1 VHILVVG
8 GSRSDRLR
16 TALAHTAAA
25 GSVALNS
32 QTLPFQRTFQ
42 VPSSGLQAR
51 IDDIEAA
58 FPNQQARGTRLIL
71 TQSTYLLQRLVDAVG
86 ALAPGPDNG
95 QIVATADRAALERNA
110 PEAFYGRGPWRYFEL
125 VELPFD
131 TKDTKDTKGNASQDE
146 SFVSMVPFV
155 SDHPGIE
162 LLAEAYASPSI
173 EERFHLCNDAV
184 GAAPGSAVAALAF
197 ASACRERQEIAMARA
212 ALDRALEL
220 APDWEAV
227 HYEDGKFWL
236 AHENMQRAR
245 DAFRR
250 AGDLM
255 PTFSAAFGNLGATL
269 GELDQA
275 EAALAAFTRALASDP
290 DSFTVLN
297 NIGVVNRELGRLDE
311 SAAACRRV
319 VEIAPDFV
327 FGHYNLGHTLFLA
340 GRFPEALAA
349 YEEGQQRD
357 PEKNRRQGCRLAI
370 VRFANGDVAGAERDL
385 RHFAGEAAP
394 DERADLLLEAYEIAQ
409 AIVSARPHM
418 VTHQPFLEKLA
429 AATGR

>member
-8 GSRSDRLR
+8 GSRPDRLR
-16 TALAHTAAA
+16 TALAHETAA

-32 QTLPFQRTFQ
+32 RTLPFQRTFQ
-42 VPSSGLQAR
+42 APGSGLQVR
-51 IDDIEAA
+51 LDDLEAA

-71 TQSTYLLQRLVDAVG
+71 TQSTYLLQRLVDLV
-86 ALAPGPDNG
+86 APLGDNG

-110 PEAFYGRGPWRYFEL
+110 PEAFYGRGPWGGFERI
-125 VELPFD
+125 ELPESLD
-131 TKDTKDTKGNASQDE
+131 TKDAKDTKGEID
-146 SFVSMVPFV
+146 
-155 SDHPGIE
+155 

-173 EERFHLCNDAV
+173 EERFHLCQDA
-184 GAAPGSAVAALAF
+184 AALAPGSAVAALAL
-197 ASACRERQEIAMARA
+197 ASACRERQEIALARA

-220 APDWEAV
+220 APAWEAV

-236 AHENMQRAR
+236 AHEDMERAR

-275 EAALAAFTRALASDP
+275 EAALAAFTRALATDP
-290 DSFTVLN
+290 GSFTVLN

-349 YEEGQQRD
+349 YEDGQQRD

-385 RHFAGEAAP
+385 WRFADEAP
-394 DERADLLLEAYEIAQ
+394 PGERADLLLEAYEIAQ

-418 VTHQPFLEKLA
+418 VSHQPFLEKIASKLE
-429 AATGR
+429 T